1 MINDVHICVN
11 GSMIFTNNFLNF
23 MIGPCM
29 AKRRMGKGLERIS
42 RGKKRPEAPVQAAKL
57 ASEAGIIIRDHI
69 PVFPHWKDYMK
80 DDAEAIRNDYMGKI
94 AVSVQLVFS
103 VEMVL

>member
-1 MINDVHICVN
+1 
-11 GSMIFTNNFLNF
+11 

-42 RGKKRPEAPVQAAKL
+42 RGKKRPEAPMQAAKL

-69 PVFPHWKDYMK
+69 PIFPHWKDYMK
-80 DDAEAIRNDYMGKI
+80 DDAEAIRND
-94 AVSVQLVFS
+94 
-103 VEMVL
+103 